1 MCLNQWF
8 GIPLLMGLLVVL
20 AGCASAPPRI
30 AVPESQQDQVVVE
43 GIQQTIRYWGDAK
56 PENLSEMIDAN
67 ARVKKAQPDFKD
79 KTSINYLALSGGG
92 ENGAFGA
99 GLLAG
104 WSERGTRPEFDIV
117 TGVSIGALIAP
128 FAFLGPE
135 YDKELEY
142 LFTSMSMDELIV
154 SGFWE
159 TIAGFFGGPAITDT
173 TPLRTIV
180 EQFFDQEVLELI
192 AVEHQKGR
200 RLLIGTTNLDSER
213 PVIWDMGALA
223 SSGHPNSL
231 MVFREVMLASSAIP
245 GMMPP
250 VLFNVESEKGRFQEL
265 HVDGGVTSQVF
276 IYPVDIDL
284 SEYTEENPFVRN
296 LYIVRNSEVK
306 PQYQATDA
314 DVYALSVRSINTLIK
329 NQGVGDLYKMKL
341 ISERDNYLYQ
351 LAYIGPDFKFN
362 GEEQSGQAYMNHLYQ
377 YAFEQAKKGYPWR
390 SSPGIK

>member
-1 MCLNQWF
+1 MCLNQSF

-117 TGVSIGALIAP
+117 TGMSIGALIAP
-128 FAFLGPE
+128 FAFL
-135 YDKELEY
+135 
-142 LFTSMSMDELIV
+142 
-154 SGFWE
+154 
-159 TIAGFFGGPAITDT
+159 
-173 TPLRTIV
+173 
-180 EQFFDQEVLELI
+180 
-192 AVEHQKGR
+192 
-200 RLLIGTTNLDSER
+200 
-213 PVIWDMGALA
+213 
-223 SSGHPNSL
+223 
-231 MVFREVMLASSAIP
+231 
-245 GMMPP
+245 
-250 VLFNVESEKGRFQEL
+250 
-265 HVDGGVTSQVF
+265 
-276 IYPVDIDL
+276 
-284 SEYTEENPFVRN
+284 
-296 LYIVRNSEVK
+296 
-306 PQYQATDA
+306 
-314 DVYALSVRSINTLIK
+314 
-329 NQGVGDLYKMKL
+329 
-341 ISERDNYLYQ
+341 
-351 LAYIGPDFKFN
+351 GPDFKFN